1 MSMVIAGA
9 IGGGLS
15 VASSVFGFASASKA
29 RRRAE
34 REKRKQLAKLAQ
46 LEKNRQAII
55 NPYANVKN
63 LSSMAKD
70 LSGMI
75 SNPYANLGVATQAA
89 KFEAEQIDLSL
100 ANTLDTLRETGA
112 SAGGATAL
120 AQAALKSKQG
130 ISASIEQQEAQNER
144 LKAQGQQEMQQA
156 KMAEAQRQQGIQL
169 SEAERIQNAEV
180 AGKQFVFGATES
192 RQQQQI
198 DRTAGLAG
206 IAQQQAAQAQADQA
220 GAITSGISALGS
232 IAMATGQGYAAS
244 KKADTI
250 TPPPPTVTVSG
261 SDRRLKENIKN
272 IGISPAGLNIY
283 LFEYKDKKFGN
294 GVFQG
299 VMSDEIPAKAVIKG
313 ADGYDRVDYSL
324 IDVEFKKI

>member
-1 MSMVIAGA
+1 MSMVVTGCVGA
-9 IGGGLS
+9 ALSIG
-15 VASSVFGFASASKA
+15 SSVFGSMSASKA

-34 REKRKQLAKLAQ
+34 REKRRQLAKLAQ

-89 KFEAEQIDLSL
+89 KFEAEQVDLSL
-100 ANTLDTLRETGA
+100 ANTLDTLRDTGA

-130 ISASIEQQEAQNER
+130 ISASIEQQEAQNEK
-144 LKAQGQQEMQQA
+144 LKAEGQQQMQQA

-180 AGKQFVFGATES
+180 AGKQFVFNATEN
-192 RQQQQI
+192 RQQQEI

-206 IAQQQAAQAQADQA
+206 IAGQQAAQARADQT
-220 GAITSGISALGS
+220 GAITSGLSALGS
-232 IAMATGQGYAAS
+232 IAIATGQGYAAS
-244 KKADTI
+244 K
-250 TPPPPTVTVSG
+250 TPTTPTTTTT
-261 SDRRLKENIKN
+261 K
-272 IGISPAGLNIY
+272 PAGT
-283 LFEYKDKKFGN
+283 
-294 GVFQG
+294 
-299 VMSDEIPAKAVIKG
+299 
-313 ADGYDRVDYSL
+313 
-324 IDVEFKKI
+324 

>member
-1 MSMVIAGA
+1 MSMIVAGS
-9 IGGGLS
+9 IGAGLS
-15 VASSVFGFASASKA
+15 VASSVFGFASASSAKRA
-29 RRRAE
+29 AE

-75 SNPYANLGVATQAA
+75 SNPYANLGVATNAA
-89 KFEAEQIDLSL
+89 KFEAEQVDLSL
-100 ANTLDTLRETGA
+100 ANTLDTLRDTGA

-130 ISASIEQQEAQNER
+130 ISASIEQQEAQNEKM
-144 LKAQGQQEMQQA
+144 KAEGQQQMQQA
-156 KMAEAQRQQGIQL
+156 KMAEAQRMQGIQL
-169 SEAERIQNAEV
+169 SEAERMQNADV
-180 AGKQFVFGATES
+180 AGKQFVFNATEN
-192 RQQQQI
+192 RQQQEI

-206 IAQQQAAQAQADQA
+206 IAGQQAAQAQADQT

-244 KKADTI
+244 KKGDTAK
-250 TPPPPTVTVSG
+250 TTTG
-261 SDRRLKENIKN
+261 KKE
-272 IGISPAGLNIY
+272 G
-283 LFEYKDKKFGN
+283 E
-294 GVFQG
+294 
-299 VMSDEIPAKAVIKG
+299 
-313 ADGYDRVDYSL
+313 
-324 IDVEFKKI
+324 

>member
-1 MSMVIAGA
+1 MSMIITGCVGAALA
-9 IGGGLS
+9 IG
-15 VASSVFGFASASKA
+15 SSVFGSMEASKA
-29 RRRAE
+29 KRRAE
-34 REKRKQLAKLAQ
+34 AEKRKQLAKLAQ

-75 SNPYANLGVATQAA
+75 SNPYASLGVATNAA
-89 KFEAEQIDLSL
+89 KFEAEQVDLSL
-100 ANTLDTLRETGA
+100 ANTLDTLRDTGA

-130 ISASIEQQEAQNER
+130 ISASIEQQEAQNEKM
-144 LKAQGQQEMQQA
+144 KAEGQQQMQQA

-169 SEAERIQNAEV
+169 SEAERIQNADV
-180 AGKQFVFGATES
+180 AGKQFVFNATEN
-192 RQQQQI
+192 RQQQEI

-206 IAQQQAAQAQADQA
+206 IAGQQAAQAQADQT
-220 GAITSGISALGS
+220 GAITSGMSALGS
-232 IAMATGQGYAAS
+232 IAMATGQGYGA
-244 KKADTI
+244 K
-250 TPPPPTVTVSG
+250 PP
-261 SDRRLKENIKN
+261 SDRRLKKNIKN
-272 IGISPAGLNIY
+272 IGASPSGLNIY
-283 LFEYKDKKFGN
+283 SFEYKNKKFGE

-299 VMSDEIPAKAVIKG
+299 VMSDEIPAKAVVKG
-313 ADGYDRVDYSL
+313 EDGYDRVDYSL